1 MDSRGGGR
9 VHHLLE
15 TSFLSIRAEGST
27 TESTQ
32 TSFSQTRAAASIRP
46 CGMIGDTRGV
56 EMRSSKK
63 GL

>member
-32 TSFSQTRAAASIRP
+32 TSFSQTRAAAVIKTVRN
-46 CGMIGDTRGV
+46 DWRY
-56 EMRSSKK
+56 
-63 GL
+63 